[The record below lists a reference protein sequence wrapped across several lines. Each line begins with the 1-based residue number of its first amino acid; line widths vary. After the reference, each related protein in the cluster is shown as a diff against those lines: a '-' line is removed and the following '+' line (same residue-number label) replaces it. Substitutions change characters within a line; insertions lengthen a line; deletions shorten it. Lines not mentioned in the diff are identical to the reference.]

1 MLCLQGLPHIASQ
14 KGWKLNCF
22 LLATVSTLSF
32 ASAGASAATQTIR
45 GSFQGP
51 AASQAY
57 ASPVIATGALTIGSG
72 AQISAQSITA
82 GAPPAGAALIMVSG
96 SGSSLSAEQALV
108 IGAAPDA
115 YTGTTLNISS
125 NAHVSAASVTAG
137 LGDGT
142 LGTINLT
149 SYGASDRSSL
159 VTQDL
164 TLGSGGGNAALNAT
178 GQSGGIA
185 LVHVDGKLTIGQPDA
200 VNGLGAN
207 TVWLGS
213 GSALEVGGTDGIQA
227 TGTSKDYT
235 FTLSGGTL
243 RDVTSDLTSAVNI
256 SLGSST
262 TSTVDTGSF
271 NTRLTGAIT
280 GGGNLVKTGSGILTL
295 TGDNQYAHGAGPV
308 VNTIVQQGTLAASP
322 LSLRG
327 AGVIQN
333 DATLRI
339 SQDNYTGQKTVWPEM
354 VSNIITGTGDLI
366 KDGSKTVA
374 LTATNTYTGATV
386 VSAGTLELG
395 YYGGISGSIN
405 SSSGIQLLN
414 ASSNLTVYRD
424 DTVTV
429 SPNISG
435 AGSVTKMGANTLTLS
450 GVNTYAGGTDI
461 QAGTLHGTTSSFG
474 TGAISTVQGTTL
486 AVDQAG
492 DGTLNNAVSGAGAF
506 AKLGAGTVT
515 LASGNSYTGG
525 TSIQGGTLTGDV
537 SSFGTGAI
545 STAQGTT
552 LAVKQAGD
560 GTLNNAVSGA
570 GAFVKLGAG
579 ALVYSGDA
587 SALTGTTDVGQGN
600 LSVLG
605 NLGSSAVTVASGA
618 SVTGTGVIGSA
629 DVFGTFAPGQT
640 ASTRFGTLHVNGNVT
655 METGSTF
662 AANVGASQN
671 ASQASLSGVL
681 TIRPDATL
689 VVTALPGADLRTGQ
703 SYTLIQASG
712 GVNGTFAHY
721 DQSGLVQTHSLIQIA
736 EPTYS
741 ASNAVQIT
749 LQRNT
754 ALSFGYGAS
763 TRNQMMAGYG
773 LDGIAD
779 VNQAG
784 ALTSLVAGLEDQQRY
799 RALDALSGEIHAS
812 ARTAMVNDS
821 FYIRN
826 AALNRLDCVDDDL
839 RQQISGAK
847 GAHTNICDAAPVRG
861 LSTWGSVYG
870 AMGHN
875 ASSAGTVGLN
885 DNSVGWIMGADTMVG
900 EWRVGGLLAYG
911 RSMFSNGGDRSSGG
925 HSNNVTLGA
934 YGGTAWRVGGLTQ
947 DARVTLKLGADYTWN
962 VLNVRRDIRIPG
974 YAAHVSSNALG
985 GTGQL
990 YGETG
995 YRFAIQAAGTP
1006 VEFEPFVRMAY
1017 VNYNSE
1023 NVREH
1028 GGVAALR
1035 IKGMDQSI
1043 GYSAFGMKMAT
1054 RLDVA
1059 GVTVAP
1065 HVSAAYRRAFGM
1077 TDMTTRESF
1086 RLARQAQGYGMDVAG
1101 VPLSINTAVVQTGL
1115 TARLADRLNVSV
1127 DYVGQYGGRMTTSGG
1142 SGKITYNW

>member
-1 MLCLQGLPHIASQ
+1 MLCLQGLPHVVIQ
-14 KGWKLNCF
+14 KSRGLSCL

-32 ASAGASAATQTIR
+32 APGGAFAATQTIR
-45 GSFQGP
+45 GSFQGA
-51 AASQAY
+51 AASQSY
-57 ASPVIATGALTIGSG
+57 ASPVIASGALTIGNG

-82 GAPPAGAALIMVSG
+82 GAPPAGAALVMVSG
-96 SGSSLSAEQALV
+96 SGSSLSADQSLV

-115 YTGTTLNISS
+115 YIGSTLNISS
-125 NAHVSAASVTAG
+125 DAQVSAASVSAG

-149 SYGASDRSSL
+149 SYGASDRSRL
-159 VTQDL
+159 VTNDL

-200 VNGLGAN
+200 ANGLGAN
-207 TVWLGS
+207 TVWLGA
-213 GSALEVGGTDGIQA
+213 GSVLEVGGTNGIQA

-243 RDVTSDLTSAVNI
+243 RDVNADLSSSVNI
-256 SLGSST
+256 SLGSNSAST
-262 TSTVDTGSF
+262 IDTGRF

-280 GGGNLVKTGSGILTL
+280 GAGNLVKTGSGTLTL

-308 VNTIVQQGTLAASP
+308 VNTIIQQGTLAASP

-327 AGVIQN
+327 VGVIQN

-339 SQDNYTGQKTVWPEM
+339 SQDNYTGQKTAWPEM

-366 KDGSKTVA
+366 KDGDKTVA
-374 LTATNTYTGATV
+374 LTATNTYTGATIV
-386 VSAGTLELG
+386 NEGTLELG
-395 YYGGISGSIN
+395 YYGGTSGSIN
-405 SSSGIQLLN
+405 NSSQIQLVN

-424 DTVTV
+424 DDVTV
-429 SPNISG
+429 SQNISG
-435 AGSVTKMGANTLTLS
+435 SGSVTKMGGNTLTLS

-461 QAGTLHGTTSSFG
+461 Q
-474 TGAISTVQGTTL
+474 
-486 AVDQAG
+486 
-492 DGTLNNAVSGAGAF
+492 
-506 AKLGAGTVT
+506 
-515 LASGNSYTGG
+515 
-525 TSIQGGTLTGDV
+525 GGTLVGSV

-552 LAVKQAGD
+552 LVVDQATD
-560 GTLNNAVSGA
+560 GTLGNAMSGA
-570 GAFVKLGAG
+570 GAVVKQGAG
-579 ALVYSGDA
+579 ALVYTGDG
-587 SALTGTTDVGQGN
+587 SALTGSTNVEQGSLSVMGN
-600 LSVLG
+600 LE
-605 NLGSSAVTVASGA
+605 NSAVTVASGT

-629 DVFGTFAPGQT
+629 DIFGLFRPGQT
-640 ASTRFGTLHVNGNVT
+640 ASSSFGTLHVNGNVT
-655 METGSTF
+655 MEDGSTF
-662 AANVGASQN
+662 AANVGADQNSSQV
-671 ASQASLSGVL
+671 SLSGVL
-681 TIRPDATL
+681 TIKPDATL
-689 VVTALPGADLRTGQ
+689 VVTALPGADLKTGQ
-703 SYTLIQASG
+703 SYTLVQASG
-712 GVNGTFAHY
+712 GVSGTFAHY
-721 DQSGLVQTHSLIQIA
+721 DQSGLVQTHSLIQLV

-741 ASNAVQIT
+741 ASNAVQIA

-763 TRNQMMAGYG
+763 TRNQTMAGYG
-773 LDGIAD
+773 LDGIAN
-779 VNQAG
+779 VAQAG
-784 ALTSLVAGLEDQQRY
+784 ALTNLVAGLENQQRY

-826 AALNRLDCVDDDL
+826 AALNRLDCADDDL
-839 RQQISGAK
+839 QQQISGTK
-847 GAHTNICDAAPVRG
+847 GAHTNICDTAPARG
-861 LSTWGSVYG
+861 LSTWGTVYG

-885 DNSVGWIMGADTMVG
+885 DNSVGWIMGADTRVG

-947 DARVTLKLGADYTWN
+947 DALITLKLGADYTWN
-962 VLNVRRDIRIPG
+962 VLNTRRDIRIPG
-974 YAAHVSSNALG
+974 YDAHVSSNSLG

-995 YRFAIQAAGTP
+995 YRFAVQAAGTP

-1017 VNYNSE
+1017 VNYQSE
-1023 NVREH
+1023 DVREH

-1035 IKGMDQSI
+1035 VKGMDQSI
-1043 GYSAFGMKMAT
+1043 GYSAFGMKVAT
-1054 RLDVA
+1054 RLNVA

-1065 HVSAAYRRAFGM
+1065 HLSAAYRRAFGM
-1077 TDMTTRESF
+1077 TDMTAKESF
-1086 RLARQAQGYGMDVAG
+1086 RLAPQAQGYGMDVTG
-1101 VPLSINTAVVQTGL
+1101 VPLSIDTAVVQTGL
-1115 TARLADRLNVSV
+1115 TAKLADRLDVSV

-1142 SGKITYNW
+1142 SGKITYSW

>member
-1 MLCLQGLPHIASQ
+1 
-14 KGWKLNCF
+14 
-22 LLATVSTLSF
+22 
-32 ASAGASAATQTIR
+32 
-45 GSFQGP
+45 
-51 AASQAY
+51 
-57 ASPVIATGALTIGSG
+57 
-72 AQISAQSITA
+72 
-82 GAPPAGAALIMVSG
+82 
-96 SGSSLSAEQALV
+96 
-108 IGAAPDA
+108 
-115 YTGTTLNISS
+115 
-125 NAHVSAASVTAG
+125 
-137 LGDGT
+137 
-142 LGTINLT
+142 
-149 SYGASDRSSL
+149 
-159 VTQDL
+159 
-164 TLGSGGGNAALNAT
+164 
-178 GQSGGIA
+178 
-185 LVHVDGKLTIGQPDA
+185 
-200 VNGLGAN
+200 
-207 TVWLGS
+207 
-213 GSALEVGGTDGIQA
+213 
-227 TGTSKDYT
+227 
-235 FTLSGGTL
+235 
-243 RDVTSDLTSAVNI
+243 
-256 SLGSST
+256 
-262 TSTVDTGSF
+262 
-271 NTRLTGAIT
+271 
-280 GGGNLVKTGSGILTL
+280 
-295 TGDNQYAHGAGPV
+295 
-308 VNTIVQQGTLAASP
+308 
-322 LSLRG
+322 
-327 AGVIQN
+327 
-333 DATLRI
+333 
-339 SQDNYTGQKTVWPEM
+339 
-354 VSNIITGTGDLI
+354 
-366 KDGSKTVA
+366 
-374 LTATNTYTGATV
+374 
-386 VSAGTLELG
+386 
-395 YYGGISGSIN
+395 
-405 SSSGIQLLN
+405 
-414 ASSNLTVYRD
+414 
-424 DTVTV
+424 
-429 SPNISG
+429 
-435 AGSVTKMGANTLTLS
+435 
-450 GVNTYAGGTDI
+450 
-461 QAGTLHGTTSSFG
+461 
-474 TGAISTVQGTTL
+474 
-486 AVDQAG
+486 QAG

-506 AKLGAGTVT
+506 AKLG
-515 LASGNSYTGG
+515 S
-525 TSIQGGTLTGDV
+525 
-537 SSFGTGAI
+537 
-545 STAQGTT
+545 
-552 LAVKQAGD
+552 
-560 GTLNNAVSGA
+560 
-570 GAFVKLGAG
+570 G

-799 RALDALSGEIHAS
+799 RALDVLSGEIHAS

-847 GAHTNICDAAPVRG
+847 SAHTNICDAAPVRG

-911 RSMFSNGGDRSSGG
+911 RSMFSDGGDRSSGG

-1077 TDMTTRESF
+1077 TDMTARESF
-1086 RLARQAQGYGMDVAG
+1086 RLAPQAQGYGMDVAG